1 MGKPLLAYATL
12 PALRNEE
19 LNLKK
24 ERKRDLKTCFSNINS
39 DKGQIMEKFKTEVKK
54 ERVKKWVLSFF
65 KRWSTTGNSVQP
77 KVRVKSNR
85 ILALCASL
93 SST

>member
-1 MGKPLLAYATL
+1 
-12 PALRNEE
+12 
-19 LNLKK
+19 
-24 ERKRDLKTCFSNINS
+24 
-39 DKGQIMEKFKTEVKK
+39 MEKFKTEVKK